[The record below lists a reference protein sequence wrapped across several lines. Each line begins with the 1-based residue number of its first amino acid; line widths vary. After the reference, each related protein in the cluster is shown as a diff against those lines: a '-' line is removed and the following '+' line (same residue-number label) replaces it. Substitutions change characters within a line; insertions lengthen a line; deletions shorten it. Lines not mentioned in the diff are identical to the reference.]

1 MDVIEI
7 LHSLMKK
14 QRMNHESRVSRI
26 GKLRKSFGSDESLW
40 LAEVGRQQAIV
51 DALGDQAR
59 RPRDDE
65 MPRRF
70 RQHALEYI
78 KELVGVEA
86 AMSILEDISKG
97 KQKRSIDLSKKLF
110 DGVILKHECFRPL
123 QKSRKLFIDWR
134 DSAER
139 NNRSLIMNFIRENGT
154 HEQKARLEAI
164 LLATSKRKRKR
175 QQCST
180 LVDLAYAASQLR
192 QEDGSTSGVEDGVT
206 VGAEGGGGGFP
217 GMAMSTLRGTTTS
230 WFWMN
235 WVQMNRNGVW
245 PILMPLS
252 PHHQSLIPHVM
263 PRSWMILP
271 FLLKVTARRLL
282 HSQGSRSVFFRRT
295 CRGWGRKLR
304 QLIFVSERNK

>member
-206 VGAEGGGGGFP
+206 VGAEGGGGGLSGNGNVDAKGDDDQLVLDELGADESEWRVANPDAFIP
-217 GMAMSTLRGTTTS
+217 PPSIVNSSCDATLLDDTIPSKGYCKAPS
-230 WFWMN
+230 
-235 WVQMNRNGVW
+235 
-245 PILMPLS
+245 PLT
-252 PHHQSLIPHVM
+252 
-263 PRSWMILP
+263 R
-271 FLLKVTARRLL
+271 FA
-282 HSQGSRSVFFRRT
+282 
-295 CRGWGRKLR
+295 
-304 QLIFVSERNK
+304 

>member
-139 NNRSLIMNFIRENGT
+139 SNRSLIMNFIRENGT

-206 VGAEGGGGGFP
+206 VGAEGGGRLGERSG
-217 GMAMSTLRGTTTS
+217 
-230 WFWMN
+230 
-235 WVQMNRNGVW
+235 NGNVDAKGDDDQ
-245 PILMPLS
+245 LVLNELGAD
-252 PHHQSLIPHVM
+252 QSLEWRRANPDHDDDALL
-263 PRSWMILP
+263 LP
-271 FLLKVTARRLL
+271 PP
-282 HSQGSRSVFFRRT
+282 
-295 CRGWGRKLR
+295 
-304 QLIFVSERNK
+304 

>member
-86 AMSILEDISKG
+86 AMSILEDISEG

-206 VGAEGGGGGFP
+206 VGAEGGGGGLSGNGNVDAKGDDDQLVLDELGADESEWRVANPDAFIP
-217 GMAMSTLRGTTTS
+217 PPSIVNSSCDATLLDDTTIPS
-230 WFWMN
+230 K
-235 WVQMNRNGVW
+235 GYCKA
-245 PILMPLS
+245 PSPLT
-252 PHHQSLIPHVM
+252 
-263 PRSWMILP
+263 R
-271 FLLKVTARRLL
+271 FA
-282 HSQGSRSVFFRRT
+282 
-295 CRGWGRKLR
+295 
-304 QLIFVSERNK
+304 